1 MEEERPEIEV
11 QETTEESLGV
21 SFWGVLAGAAVGV
34 GAVAAA
40 PFTGGGSVL
49 GFAPLALSLAGA
61 GGAAAAAGATGAVVG
76 GVVVGAINDEE
87 KRQAKDA
94 GRREGEAKTKAERDR
109 TIERMTAQLEEFVGK
124 IKEREEFFHAV
135 LAMTAVGMAT
145 ANCDGEIHEEER
157 KSIELFISGI
167 SAANLPKKVKT
178 DIEEIYKNPPNLRT
192 AIEAAREANIPMD
205 LVDEIIEVVI
215 HADGIVHREEQA
227 FLTAWRKL
235 RSAA

>member
-1 MEEERPEIEV
+1 MEEERTEIEV

-76 GVVVGAINDEE
+76 GVVVGAFNDEGE
-87 KRQAKDA
+87 RQAKDA
-94 GRREGEAKTKAERDR
+94 GRREGEMKAKAEY
-109 TIERMTAQLEEFVGK
+109 IGKLASLTAQLEEFVGMVK
-124 IKEREEFFHAV
+124 DQEEFSGAV

-157 KSIELFISGI
+157 KSIELFIAGV

-178 DIEEIYKNPPNLRT
+178 GIEGMYKTPPDLRT
-192 AIEAAREANIPMD
+192 AFEAAREANIPMD

-227 FLTAWRKL
+227 FLTAWCKL